1 LSDSQL
7 PLSKVSKLE
16 EERDFLLRSLDDLDR
31 EYASGELTDR
41 EFGTLRGDYTRR
53 VAAVVRSLAETE
65 PGEVPV
71 AISGRFWRWFAVLV
85 SVGVLSG
92 FALAQFSGLRAPGE
106 TISGEVDRSPRSR
119 LSNAEQLFFAEE
131 LEAARAAIEEILRD
145 SPDFSSALVLS
156 AQMHERAGDPLP
168 AIRQLD
174 QVLQQSPEHVDAL
187 TLRGWILVR
196 INDQDLQEE
205 GIRNLDNAVSQ
216 HPDSFDP
223 YVFRGFVARELQGDL
238 DLAIRMYELALDH
251 NPPPAMRTQLKATVE
266 EMRSH
271 RNSVEKSG

>member
-1 LSDSQL
+1 MSDSQL

-31 EYASGELTDR
+31 EYVSGELTDR
-41 EFGTLRGDYTRR
+41 EFGTLRDDYTRR

-65 PGEVPV
+65 PGEVPA
-71 AISGRFWRWFAVLV
+71 AISGRFWRWFVVLV
-85 SVGVLSG
+85 SVGVLTG

-119 LSNAEQLFFAEE
+119 LSDAEQLFFAEE

>member
-1 LSDSQL
+1 MSDSQL

-31 EYASGELTDR
+31 EYVSGELTDR
-41 EFGTLRGDYTRR
+41 EFGTLRDDYTRR

-71 AISGRFWRWFAVLV
+71 AISGRFWRWFVVLV

-106 TISGEVDRSPRSR
+106 SISGEVDRSPRSR
-119 LSNAEQLFFAEE
+119 LLNAEQLFFAEE

-145 SPDFSSALVLS
+145 SPDFSGALVLS
-156 AQMHERAGDPLP
+156 ARMHERAGDPLP

-174 QVLQQSPEHVDAL
+174 QVLQHSPEHVDAL

>member
-1 LSDSQL
+1 MSDSQL

-31 EYASGELTDR
+31 EYVSGELTDR
-41 EFGTLRGDYTRR
+41 EFGTLRDDYTRR
-53 VAAVVRSLAETE
+53 VAAVVRSLAETQ

-71 AISGRFWRWFAVLV
+71 AISGKFWRWFVVLV

-119 LSNAEQLFFAEE
+119 LLNAEQLFFADE

-145 SPDFSSALVLS
+145 SPDFSGALVLS
-156 AQMHERAGDPLP
+156 ARMHERAGDPLP

-174 QVLQQSPEHVDAL
+174 QVLQHSPEHVDAL

>member
-1 LSDSQL
+1 MSDSQL

-31 EYASGELTDR
+31 EYVSGELTDR
-41 EFGTLRGDYTRR
+41 EFGTLRDDYTRR

-65 PGEVPV
+65 PGEVP
-71 AISGRFWRWFAVLV
+71 AATSGRFWQWFVVLV
-85 SVGVLSG
+85 SVGVLTG

-145 SPDFSSALVLS
+145 SPDFSGALVLS

>member
-1 LSDSQL
+1 MSDSQL

-31 EYASGELTDR
+31 EYVSGELTDR
-41 EFGTLRGDYTRR
+41 EFGTLRDDYTRR

-106 TISGEVDRSPRSR
+106 SISGEVDRSPRSR
-119 LSNAEQLFFAEE
+119 LLNAEQLFFAEE

-145 SPDFSSALVLS
+145 SPDFSGALVLS
-156 AQMHERAGDPLP
+156 ARMHERAGDPLP

-174 QVLQQSPEHVDAL
+174 QVLQHSPEHVDAL

-271 RNSVEKSG
+271 RNSVEKSR

>member
-1 LSDSQL
+1 MSDSQL

-31 EYASGELTDR
+31 EYVSGELTDR
-41 EFGTLRGDYTRR
+41 EFGTLRDDYTRR
-53 VAAVVRSLAETE
+53 VAAVVRSLAETQ

-71 AISGRFWRWFAVLV
+71 AISGKFWRWFVVLV

-119 LSNAEQLFFAEE
+119 LLNAEQLFFADE

-145 SPDFSSALVLS
+145 SPDFSGALVLC
-156 AQMHERAGDPLP
+156 ARMHERAGDPLP

-174 QVLQQSPEHVDAL
+174 QVLQHSPEHVDAL

>member
-1 LSDSQL
+1 
-7 PLSKVSKLE
+7 
-16 EERDFLLRSLDDLDR
+16 
-31 EYASGELTDR
+31 
-41 EFGTLRGDYTRR
+41 
-53 VAAVVRSLAETE
+53 
-65 PGEVPV
+65 
-71 AISGRFWRWFAVLV
+71 
-85 SVGVLSG
+85 
-92 FALAQFSGLRAPGE
+92 
-106 TISGEVDRSPRSR
+106 
-119 LSNAEQLFFAEE
+119 
-131 LEAARAAIEEILRD
+131 
-145 SPDFSSALVLS
+145 
-156 AQMHERAGDPLP
+156 
-168 AIRQLD
+168 
-174 QVLQQSPEHVDAL
+174 VDAL

>member
-1 LSDSQL
+1 MSDSQL

-31 EYASGELTDR
+31 EYVSGELTDR
-41 EFGTLRGDYTRR
+41 EFGTLRDDYTRR

-71 AISGRFWRWFAVLV
+71 ASSGRFWQWFVVLV
-85 SVGVLSG
+85 SVGVLTG
-92 FALAQFSGLRAPGE
+92 FAVAQFSGLRAPGE

-145 SPDFSSALVLS
+145 SPDFSGALVLS